1 MSPITNYVTPGV
13 YVTQSGTPLTT
24 VANNNI
30 NIAIVADQPTP
41 GSTTDTFNVVT
52 PASGI
57 VIGQLTTPMVN
68 TTSTGTYASYSG
80 YTVTWL
86 NASGTT
92 VTGTYGVHFTISTP
106 SGGPFSFITTSGVTA
121 SASALPSG
129 AVGITYGHSWGAYG
143 TYYNFNNLS
152 NIVGPAISG
161 TTIPNPATLAAQ
173 FAFQNGANTVSVMPV
188 ARIATSG
195 QGPAQLS
202 DWQRV
207 FVASSGTPS
216 DPTYLMNLYGV
227 DVIVPLYS
235 FVNASGSNFGQI
247 INYANGTVASG
258 INTYLN
264 NQAGFGILQRAF
276 IGVDGTANQVTA
288 TQMQGL
294 ASGFNSTR
302 VTLSYPSVINYNPGF
317 NPQTGLST
325 ASFNIAGYYVAAA
338 LAGLFA
344 GQPSVATPITNKT
357 VNGFNAIP
365 NQISDVDASTNYLP
379 YGVTV
384 MKQKRDG
391 NFWVYQG
398 MTTNVTSWVTE
409 EISIN
414 AIGDQLVKQV
424 RYDLV
429 NSELVGGPL
438 TNVTSAAV
446 LGTVQ
451 ATLTNSLSKGLIQSY
466 QNLQLSLNPAAPTT
480 VFVTFQYAPTYPIN
494 YIQVSLSLN
503 TQTGTVV
510 TQNAQSNFVVY

>member
-13 YVTQSGTPLTT
+13 YVTQSGTPLTS
-24 VANNNI
+24 VANNNL

-41 GSTTDTFNVVT
+41 GSATDTFTNVLPV
-52 PASGI
+52 SGT

-68 TTSTGTYASYSG
+68 TTSSGTYASFSG

-92 VTGTYGVHFTISTP
+92 VTGTYGVNFTISTP
-106 SGGPFSFITTSGVTA
+106 NGGPFSYITTSGVTA
-121 SASALPSG
+121 AASGLPSG
-129 AVGITYGHSWGAYG
+129 TVGITYGHSWGAYG
-143 TYYNFNNLS
+143 TYTNFNQLS

-161 TTIPNPATLAAQ
+161 TTIINPATLAAQ
-173 FAFQNGANTVSVMPV
+173 FAFQNGANTVSIMPV
-188 ARIATSG
+188 ARLATSG
-195 QGPAQLS
+195 TGPAQTN
-202 DWQRV
+202 DWIRT
-207 FVASSGTPS
+207 FVASSGTTS

-227 DVIVPLYS
+227 DVVVPLYS
-235 FVNASGSNFGQI
+235 FVNASGANAGQI
-247 INYANGTVASG
+247 ITYGVNTVASG
-258 INTYLN
+258 INSYLN
-264 NQAGFGILQRAF
+264 NQASYGTLQRAF
-276 IGVDGTANQVTA
+276 IGVDGTANQVNA
-288 TQMQGL
+288 TQLQGL
-294 ASGFNSTR
+294 AAGFNSTR
-302 VTLSYPSVINYNPGF
+302 ITLSYPAVINYNPGF

-325 ASFNIAGYYVAAA
+325 ASFNIPGYYVSAA

-344 GQPSVATPITNKT
+344 GQPSVATPITNKI

-365 NQISDVDASTNYLP
+365 NQISDVDAATNYLP

-384 MKQKRDG
+384 VKQKRDG

-398 MTTNVTSWVTE
+398 MTTNTLSWVTQ

-414 AIGDQLVKQV
+414 AVGDQLVKQV
-424 RYDLV
+424 KADLV
-429 NSELVGGPL
+429 NSDLVGGPL

-451 ATLTNSLSKGLIQSY
+451 SSLTSALSSGLIQSY
-466 QNLQLSLNPAAPTT
+466 QNLELTLNPAAPTT

-494 YIQVSLSLN
+494 YIQVALSLN